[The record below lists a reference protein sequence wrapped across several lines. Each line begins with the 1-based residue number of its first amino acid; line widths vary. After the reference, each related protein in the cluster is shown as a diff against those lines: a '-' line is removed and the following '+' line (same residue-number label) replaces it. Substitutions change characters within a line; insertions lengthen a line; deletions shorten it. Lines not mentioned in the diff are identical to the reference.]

1 MRKEKNRLHAVW
13 LVLLLTF
20 VAAVTLFAKEGIKD
34 KDTPPELSTPGD
46 FSYTSKDRRDP
57 FDPLYLRSAK
67 SQQTANVRKPGYEL
81 EELKVVGVVKT
92 GAVKFAMMED
102 TQGRGLMFK
111 TGDFINK
118 NLWLLEIRDDK
129 IVMGYK
135 LRGDT
140 RKIVVDIPRK

>member
-1 MRKEKNRLHAVW
+1 MCNARNRVHAIW
-13 LVLLLTF
+13 PVLLLTL
-20 VAAVTLFAKEGIKD
+20 VAAPPLLAKEEAK
-34 KDTPPELSTPGD
+34 TAPPQLSTAKD
-46 FSYTSKDRRDP
+46 FSYASQDRRDP

-67 SQQTANVRKPGYEL
+67 SRQTANVRKPGYEL

-111 TGDFINK
+111 RGDFINK
-118 NLWLLEIRDDK
+118 NLWLLDILDDK
-129 IVMGYK
+129 ILMAYK

-140 RKIVVDIPRK
+140 KKIAIDIPRK

>member
-1 MRKEKNRLHAVW
+1 MCNARNRLHATW

-20 VAAVTLFAKEGIKD
+20 VAATPLFAKEEAKQQ
-34 KDTPPELSTPGD
+34 PQLSTAAGD
-46 FSYTSKDRRDP
+46 FSYSSQDRRDP

-67 SQQTANVRKPGYEL
+67 SRQTANVRKPGYEL

-111 TGDFINK
+111 TGDFLNK
-118 NLWLLEIRDDK
+118 NLWLLDILDDK

-140 RKIVVDIPRK
+140 RKIVIDIPRK

>member
-1 MRKEKNRLHAVW
+1 MCEGRNRLHVAW
-13 LVLLLTF
+13 LVLLLT
-20 VAAVTLFAKEGIKD
+20 VVAVTALFAKEETKE
-34 KDTPPELSTPGD
+34 PPQLSTAGD
-46 FSYTSKDRRDP
+46 FSYSSQDRRDP
-57 FDPLYLRSAK
+57 FDPVYLRAAK
-67 SQQTANVRKPGYEL
+67 NRQMASVRKPGYEL

-118 NLWLLEIRDDK
+118 NLWVVDILDDK

-135 LRGDT
+135 LRRDT

>member
-1 MRKEKNRLHAVW
+1 MCNARNRLHAAC
-13 LVLLLTF
+13 LVLLLTL
-20 VAAVTLFAKEGIKD
+20 VAATPLFAKEEAKA
-34 KDTPPELSTPGD
+34 PPQLSTAND
-46 FSYTSKDRRDP
+46 FAYASQDRRDP

-67 SQQTANVRKPGYEL
+67 SRQTANVRKPGYEL

-111 TGDFINK
+111 RGDFINK
-118 NLWLLEIRDDK
+118 NLWLIDILDDK
-129 IVMGYK
+129 IVMAYK

-140 RKIVVDIPRK
+140 KKIAIDIPRK